1 MTEAPYSELLR
12 DCEERVEVLLLHVN
26 FSLVH
31 EVQDGGQ
38 VTGGHVLNMKHMKHD
53 FLI

>member
-1 MTEAPYSELLR
+1 MTEAPHSKLLR
-12 DCEERVEVLLLHVN
+12 DCEERVEVLLLHIN

-38 VTGGHVLNMKHMKHD
+38 VTGSHVLNMKYMKYE
-53 FLI
+53 F